1 MTGKKVPILNV
12 LIDAVTMNEAVQR
25 VEGFMKSKKPH
36 LIATANAEM
45 IMMANHDAELKDI
58 LNSAALVV
66 PDGAGAVWAARHQ
79 GYAMPERVAGY
90 DMAQQLLALSAKKGY
105 RVYLLGAAPGVA
117 EKAKKQAEKK
127 YKGVSIVGV
136 HDGYFNDEN
145 EASIIKEIQ
154 AAQPHLLL
162 VALGVPRQ
170 EKWIKKHMTELNV
183 PALIG
188 VGGTFDVMAGI
199 VKRAPVWMQRARLE
213 WLYRGIKQ
221 PQRLGRLMALPKF
234 VMRVYREKKH

>member
-25 VEGFMKSKKPH
+25 VEGFMKSKEPH

-90 DMAQQLLALSAKKGY
+90 DMAQQLLALSAKKKY

-145 EASIIKEIQ
+145 EADIIKEIR

-170 EKWIKKHMTELNV
+170 EKWIKKHMAELKV

-234 VMRVYREKKH
+234 VMRVCREKKH

>member
-170 EKWIKKHMTELNV
+170 EKWIKKYMTELNV